1 MNKQRQRTSI
11 SPTSDTLEPPTP
23 EQRERYQ
30 EAAHLLREW
39 MASEDSYDEE
49 VWPLVEEELKH
60 GRMRC
65 GERE

>member
-1 MNKQRQRTSI
+1 MNKHQQKSSL
-11 SPTSDTLEPPTP
+11 SPTSDTSEPATP
-23 EQRERYQ
+23 EQRERYR
-30 EAAHLLREW
+30 EAALLLRDW
-39 MASEDSYDEE
+39 MASEDSYDRE